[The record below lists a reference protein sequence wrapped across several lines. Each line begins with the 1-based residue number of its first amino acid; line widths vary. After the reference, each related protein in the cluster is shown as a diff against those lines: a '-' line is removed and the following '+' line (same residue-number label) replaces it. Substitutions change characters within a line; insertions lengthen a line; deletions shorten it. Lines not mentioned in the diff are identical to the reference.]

1 MELGLGLLG
10 AVLLLFGVAAGIAV
24 IHTGH
29 IIGLFKA
36 ANENPIF
43 TIAVLVGLV
52 SVVVGLLTGTRSAGG
67 AFKLF
72 ENGVGW
78 ALTISGIILLI
89 AFIVGFTVM
98 LIKDSREKA
107 VKRGGG
113 NGPGAGGSYNRN

>member
-1 MELGLGLLG
+1 MELRLGLLG

-52 SVVVGLLTGTRSAGG
+52 SVVGG
-67 AFKLF
+67 AADGNSFSRRCF
-72 ENGVGW
+72 Q
-78 ALTISGIILLI
+78 
-89 AFIVGFTVM
+89 AF
-98 LIKDSREKA
+98 
-107 VKRGGG
+107 
-113 NGPGAGGSYNRN
+113 